1 VAETSALGSVV
12 GLVGVSPPSATVRPA
27 TAADIPALVDLL
39 NSAYRGDSS
48 RAGWTTEADLLD
60 GSRTDAEL
68 LAAELADPS
77 TTVLLAEDNAGP
89 LACCAVTDLG
99 GGGAYFG
106 MFAVRPTDQGRGT
119 GSALLSAAEEHA
131 RTGGATRLEMTV
143 IAQRDEIIAWYAR
156 RGYRP
161 TGARRPFPYGDT
173 RYGRPR
179 RDDLEFVV
187 LAAPLVRR

>member
-1 VAETSALGSVV
+1 
-12 GLVGVSPPSATVRPA
+12 VGVSSPSTTVRPA
-27 TAADIPALVDLL
+27 ITADIPALVELL

-60 GSRTDAEL
+60 GPRTDAEL
-68 LAAELADPS
+68 LAADLADPA
-77 TTVLLAEDNAGP
+77 TTVLLAGADGGP

-99 GGGAYFG
+99 GGVAYFG
-106 MFAVRPTDQGRGT
+106 MFAVRPTAQGRGT

-131 RTGGATRLEMTV
+131 RTRGATRMEMTV
-143 IAQRDEIIAWYAR
+143 IAQRADMIAWYAR

-161 TGARRPFPYGDT
+161 TGARRPFPYGET
-173 RYGRPR
+173 RYGLPR

-187 LAAPLVRR
+187 LAAPLLRP